1 MKKLQMRLLGSSTF
15 ASLFVASLSMLL
27 MSASGCESGK
37 AKHGMTS
44 GEPARVEIETKFG
57 SMIVQLSDSTP
68 QHRDNFLKLVDEQ
81 FYDSLIFHRVIREF
95 MVQGGDPQSK
105 GADANARLEMEVGY
119 TVEAEIRPDL
129 LHFKGA
135 LSAARQGD
143 NVNPERRSSGSQF
156 YLVQGRPFSDNE
168 MSGIEGRIAN
178 FSMEYGNGLANV
190 ENGQFVYSDEA
201 REMYKTVGG
210 TPFLDM
216 QYTVF
221 GYVVEG
227 LDIVDS
233 IAAVPTDR
241 RRGDRPLEDVVMSM
255 ERLNWPE
262 PRQAMK
268 ERIEQMLAEVAGVEL
283 ASPEA
288 VENFRVAYLGRKGK
302 VKDLMAAFKEVP
314 GDQKREIGPMLN
326 TLKQA
331 IEQRVSEAQQA
342 TVVRPRPRAWMP
354 HVPRAVCPWARIT
367 PFRSCVGKSST
378 SFRVWALPWQRAP
391 KLKTTGMCSAD

>member
-1 MKKLQMRLLGSSTF
+1 MMKKLQMRLLGSSTF
-15 ASLFVASLSMLL
+15 ASLFVASLSILL
-27 MSASGCESGK
+27 MSASGCESDK

-44 GEPARVEIETKFG
+44 SEPARVEIETKFG

-105 GADANARLEMEVGY
+105 GAEANARLGSGGPGY

-227 LDIVDS
+227 LDIIDS

-255 ERLNWPE
+255 KRLN
-262 PRQAMK
+262 
-268 ERIEQMLAEVAGVEL
+268 
-283 ASPEA
+283 
-288 VENFRVAYLGRKGK
+288 
-302 VKDLMAAFKEVP
+302 
-314 GDQKREIGPMLN
+314 
-326 TLKQA
+326 
-331 IEQRVSEAQQA
+331 
-342 TVVRPRPRAWMP
+342 
-354 HVPRAVCPWARIT
+354 
-367 PFRSCVGKSST
+367 
-378 SFRVWALPWQRAP
+378 
-391 KLKTTGMCSAD
+391 